1 MFVAVATGGLA
12 VTGQAGPISKSW
24 GYAPAVLAT
33 AISFAQ
39 VANGVSRIFWG
50 TISDRAG
57 REITMAVS
65 FGLQSLFLMS
75 ILLYGKTSPT
85 MFIATLVLTYFT
97 YGQVFSLFPA
107 TLGDYFGGRN
117 ATSNNAVLYTSKGV
131 AAILSGYVAA
141 LLFEH
146 FGTWNAVFY
155 GSSILAAIAAV
166 GALFLRAVP
175 LPKKAVDRVAAAVSV
190 RG

>member
-1 MFVAVATGGLA
+1 
-12 VTGQAGPISKSW
+12 
-24 GYAPAVLAT
+24 
-33 AISFAQ
+33 
-39 VANGVSRIFWG
+39 IFWG
-50 TISDRAG
+50 TVSDRVG

-65 FGLQSLFLMS
+65 FGLQSLCLLSVLMF
-75 ILLYGKTSPT
+75 GRTSPT
-85 MFIATLVLTYFT
+85 MFIGMMILTYFT
-97 YGQVFSLFPA
+97 YGQVFALFPA

-155 GSSILAAIAAV
+155 GSAILALIAAV
-166 GALFLRAVP
+166 GALILRAAP
-175 LPKKAVDRVAAAVSV
+175 LPKKALTAEAAV
-190 RG
+190 